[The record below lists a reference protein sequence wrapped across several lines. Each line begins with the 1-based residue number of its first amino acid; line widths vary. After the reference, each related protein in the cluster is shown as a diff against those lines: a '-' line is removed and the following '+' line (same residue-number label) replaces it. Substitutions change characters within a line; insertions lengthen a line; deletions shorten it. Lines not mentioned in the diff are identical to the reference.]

1 MDERRENGGEGYGV
15 ERRGK
20 DLTGERKEMEPV
32 GCKYS
37 QAGLL
42 RRPPVKMDFHKRV
55 YIGSFSNPFTYGL
68 SFNPPKK
75 VMFSQKS
82 FFNIELVKR

>member
-37 QAGLL
+37 QACLL
-42 RRPPVKMDFHKRV
+42 RRPPVKMDFYKRV
-55 YIGSFSNPFTYGL
+55 YIGSFSNPFIYGL
-68 SFNPPKK
+68 SFSPPKK
-75 VMFSQKS
+75 CDVFTEIVFQY
-82 FFNIELVKR
+82 

>member
-1 MDERRENGGEGYGV
+1 
-15 ERRGK
+15 
-20 DLTGERKEMEPV
+20 MEPV

-55 YIGSFSNPFTYGL
+55 YIGSFSKPFTYGL
-68 SFNPPKK
+68 SFSLPKK